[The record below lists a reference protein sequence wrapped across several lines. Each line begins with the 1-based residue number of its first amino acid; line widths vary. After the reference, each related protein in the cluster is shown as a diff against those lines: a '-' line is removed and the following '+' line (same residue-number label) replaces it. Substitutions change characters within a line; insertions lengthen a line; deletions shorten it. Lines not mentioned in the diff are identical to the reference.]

1 MKSFLDYIN
10 PFNKVIDLASEA
22 ITDKDK
28 LNEFKHEATMAS
40 SELKKMLEE
49 TYRKELE
56 TKTVPWVDA
65 LHKMGRQILS
75 YAGYGLAF
83 YMVSKGY
90 DPMAAM
96 AAIAPGGI
104 YSYVKGKGK

>member
-1 MKSFLDYIN
+1 MSFLDYIN
-10 PFNKVIDLASEA
+10 PFNKVIDLASKA
-22 ITDKDK
+22 ITDKDL
-28 LNEFKHEATMAS
+28 LNQFRHEATMATA
-40 SELKKMLEE
+40 ELKTMLE
-49 TYRKELE
+49 TYRQELE